1 LEASQCGLTLQ
12 RWSALDDVKLAGY
25 AGRMP
30 SLGLS
35 DEHQC
40 YRLLW
45 RLDPEQARLGNGF
58 CHRFDVRY
66 GLVVNYDLVTH
77 MYLFF
82 GCFVLGGISFVAIV
96 AKLVK
101 NIFLSQSEA
110 SIAASN
116 AEQE

>member
-1 LEASQCGLTLQ
+1 
-12 RWSALDDVKLAGY
+12 
-25 AGRMP
+25 
-30 SLGLS
+30 
-35 DEHQC
+35 
-40 YRLLW
+40 
-45 RLDPEQARLGNGF
+45 
-58 CHRFDVRY
+58 
-66 GLVVNYDLVTH
+66 